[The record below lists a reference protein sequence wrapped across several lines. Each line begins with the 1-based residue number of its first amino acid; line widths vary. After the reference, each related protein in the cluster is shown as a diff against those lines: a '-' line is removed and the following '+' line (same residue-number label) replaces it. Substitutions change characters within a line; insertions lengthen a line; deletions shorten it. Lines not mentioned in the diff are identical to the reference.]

1 MKPTVKFAIVFA
13 MTAVASPGW
22 AQETGTLITHKSAEI
37 DGRGR
42 DAARATMEAFAA
54 CTVSRFTGR
63 ALALTEVPV
72 DSPRYER
79 LFRNMYDG
87 YDDLCLSGIEGGTL
101 SFSSGL
107 YRGALFQAL
116 YEREFKRSG
125 PTDFSAVTDTGYR
138 RLYST
143 PLSAEARTAIAL
155 EQFGE
160 CVSRADPAGVQKLL
174 LQRPGSSD
182 EDEAINALRPKF
194 AACIPRDQ
202 TIRFSPSILKGAV
215 AEGLYRLSRAARAAS
230 GDGE

>member
-1 MKPTVKFAIVFA
+1 MSRIRKLIIGIALATGGPA
-13 MTAVASPGW
+13 W

-63 ALALTEVPV
+63 AEALADVPV

-79 LFRNMYDG
+79 LFRNMYDSYG
-87 YDDLCLSGIEGGTL
+87 DECLSGMEGGTL

-107 YRGALFQAL
+107 FRGALFQAL
-116 YEREFKRSG
+116 YEREFKRDA
-125 PTDFSAVTDTGYR
+125 PTDFSAVTDTGYLQ
-138 RLYST
+138 LYSS
-143 PLSAEARTAIAL
+143 PLSAEARTALAL
-155 EQFGE
+155 ERFGE
-160 CVSRADPAGVQKLL
+160 CVARADARGVQKLL
-174 LQRPGSSD
+174 RQRPGSSD
-182 EDEAINALRPKF
+182 EDQAINALRPTF

-215 AEGLYRLSRAARAAS
+215 AEGIYRLSKAARALN
-230 GDGE
+230 GRTQ

>member
-1 MKPTVKFAIVFA
+1 MKELGRLAIGLA
-13 MTAVASPGW
+13 LAAAAGSAW

-63 ALALTEVPV
+63 ALALTDVPV

-87 YDDLCLSGIEGGTL
+87 YDEVCLSGIEGGTL
-101 SFSSGL
+101 SFSSAL

-116 YEREFKRSG
+116 YEREFKRNG

-138 RLYST
+138 GLYST

-160 CVSRADPAGVQKLL
+160 CVSRADPSGVQKLL
-174 LQRPGSSD
+174 RQRAGSSD
-182 EDEAINALRPKF
+182 EDDAINALRPKF
-194 AACIPRDQ
+194 AACIPKDQ

-215 AEGLYRLSRAARAAS
+215 AEGLYRLSKAARAA
-230 GDGE
+230 GGESR